1 MTKLQLPKLH
11 KTVVKT
17 FLIINI
23 SNSNKLN
30 KFWVGIF
37 TSHTSHQSS
46 LLNRSESVSQL
57 GSESVSEWQA
67 LPMIG
72 LGSDKNDRVVL
83 ISFKFFC
90 SLHWCHM
97 SVRQFLNVEES
108 SDLCRSLGWSQPS
121 LQWTRNGHYGTNST
135 TANGSNVIW
144 IFAWYN
150 IWMVKYFVQN
160 SILHVWNEFTF
171 GPIPKR
177 RRGDFGLNPAKND
190 MNPHFFLNKII

>member
-46 LLNRSESVSQL
+46 LLNRSESVS
-57 GSESVSEWQA
+57 ESVSEWQA

-72 LGSDKNDRVVL
+72 LGSDNYSSELQMSRSWIRIVFSILLLEGRKLQNLITEWKKGVHVL
-83 ISFKFFC
+83 LGC
-90 SLHWCHM
+90 DW
-97 SVRQFLNVEES
+97 VRDG
-108 SDLCRSLGWSQPS
+108 SDWAKSLGTTDSTPNRLLQYQGSSCRRTFS
-121 LQWTRNGHYGTNST
+121 LSAVLRFNL
-135 TANGSNVIW
+135 
-144 IFAWYN
+144 F
-150 IWMVKYFVQN
+150 K
-160 SILHVWNEFTF
+160 L
-171 GPIPKR
+171 
-177 RRGDFGLNPAKND
+177 
-190 MNPHFFLNKII
+190 